1 MEVEGMD
8 LDLDM
13 EQNSTANSA
22 VDLPWDHDLDLDRI
36 GMEVQDQGLF
46 DQYNNS
52 ANGSVITNESQ
63 VWFCLCI

>member
-63 VWFCLCI
+63 V